1 MNCAVIVYVRK
12 EVLRN
17 NVLSKFKAGQ
27 MILSRSVGVGGGEVE
42 IDESLINLRQRQLFE
57 IEAISTFR
65 KSWGYQIS
73 QFEASSLTTNGI
85 ILSHCTSSL

>member
-57 IEAISTFR
+57 IEVVPFLHSENLGDIR
-65 KSWGYQIS
+65 
-73 QFEASSLTTNGI
+73 
-85 ILSHCTSSL
+85 SHNLRHHL